1 MRWLCLL
8 LSCVAA
14 TPVAWAD
21 DVGRGRD
28 SPRYEVASAEAPD
41 LAAAVR
47 GSLWPMPAQGQAS
60 PPAAPAQAPAAPDV
74 PKTTPSAGL
83 REACDTR
90 IDGDSLRALVRREA
104 QTIGVD
110 PKLGLTILSLESNDG
125 MSLNSDKG
133 ARGPMQLMPE
143 TAARY
148 GVADICDPEQ
158 NVRGGMLFLKDL
170 VHQFQGNMMLVAAA
184 YDAGPERVVSA
195 AGVPAIAETVRYVA
209 SAANKYYG
217 LSVFAAR
224 RKRGHAE
231 PSKPAGLTVAQSSED
246 GSVKERPGQ
255 EWIGGSVL
263 YVGDGETR

>member
-1 MRWLCLL
+1 VARVGAKP
-8 LSCVAA
+8 VAA
-14 TPVAWAD
+14 AC
-21 DVGRGRD
+21 R
-28 SPRYEVASAEAPD
+28 
-41 LAAAVR
+41 
-47 GSLWPMPAQGQAS
+47 
-60 PPAAPAQAPAAPDV
+60 PAQALAAPDV

-83 REACDTR
+83 RACDTR
-90 IDGDSLRALVRREA
+90 IDAEGLRALVWREA

-110 PKLGLTILSLESNDG
+110 PKLGLTILSLESKDG

-133 ARGPMQLMPE
+133 ARGPMQLIPE

-158 NVRGGMLFLKDL
+158 NVRGGLLFLKDL
-170 VHQFQGNMMLVAAA
+170 IDQFQGNMMLVAAA
-184 YDAGPERVVSA
+184 YNAGPERVYSA

-224 RKRGHAE
+224 RKHGLAAPSTPAE
-231 PSKPAGLTVAQSSED
+231 TALAQASED
-246 GSVKERPGQ
+246 GSRAERPRQ